1 MPNQKMNSSQILEH
15 AETAASRRNNHRPP
29 PDHPWPKFKSD
40 IKVNDQNM
48 IIILSRYQTS
58 TDYDVPLESIT
69 FIDIRPVYMISAHR
83 ADVIIIKDGSEF
95 VVLKH
100 RHMNITGKK
109 YHQSDLT
116 NIMFAR

>member
-1 MPNQKMNSSQILEH
+1 MKASQILEH
-15 AETAASRRNNHRPP
+15 VETAASRRPLPSKPRPR
-29 PDHPWPKFKSD
+29 PDWPKTRSD

-48 IIILSRYQTS
+48 IIVLSRYQTS
-58 TDYDVPLESIT
+58 TNYDVPLEDIKFS
-69 FIDIRPVYMISAHR
+69 DIRPVYMISAHR

-95 VVLKH
+95 VILKH
-100 RHMNITGKK
+100 RHMNIVGAK